1 MPTLDK
7 TYEPH
12 KHEDAIYQR
21 WEESGY
27 FNPDNLPGQRQKAF
41 TIVLPP
47 PNVTGKLHLGHAS
60 MLSYQDI
67 MIRYHRLKG
76 DKTLWLPGMDHAAI
90 ATQNVV
96 EKELKQQGKTRHD
109 LGRAA
114 FLAKVNDFA
123 EASKKIIRQQIKKMG
138 SSLDWS
144 RERFTLDEN
153 LSLAVRTAFKRMY
166 DDGLIYRGDRVV
178 NWCPRCQST
187 LADDEVEYE
196 ESQGQFYFIKYG
208 PLTIAT
214 TRPETKLGDTGV
226 AVNPKDERYKKL
238 IGQVLPIDL
247 AGHKLAVKVF
257 GDSEVDQNFGSG
269 AIGVT
274 PAHSQ
279 QDFKWAE
286 KYNLPLIKVID
297 ERGEMTA
304 AAGKYQGLS
313 TLECRNRLVADLRKA
328 GLLEKIE
335 DYKNNLSVCYRC
347 KTSIEPLT
355 SRQWFVDVNK
365 KVPSRGKSLKQLA
378 TEAVSSH
385 EITIIPDRFNKIY
398 FQWMD
403 NLRDWCISRQ
413 IWYGHQIPV
422 WYRQPDKKSKI
433 RKNSKLFPQ
442 VNKQEIFVGLEPPTG
457 EGWIQDQDTL
467 DTWFSA
473 GLWTFS
479 TLGWPKQTKDLKIYH
494 PTSVLETMYDILFFW
509 VARMII
515 MSLYFL
521 KEKPFATVYLH
532 AMIKDKQ
539 GRKMSKSLGNG
550 IDPLEMIKKFGADAL
565 RLSMVIGSTPGTDLR
580 LYEEKI
586 AGYRNFVN
594 KLWNISRYII
604 SKLQETNVKIQTKS
618 KIKNQ
623 NPKTLADEW
632 ILAELN
638 KIIQTTTKN
647 IEEFKFSQAG
657 EELYEF
663 TWSKLADW
671 YLEVAKLEGAKE
683 EILLYILE
691 RLLILWHP
699 FCPFVTEVL
708 WQNLSPEPLIIQSW
722 PSLAGKIKKPALI
735 EFAYIQALVS
745 AIRNA
750 RAEHRVN
757 PKKIFTCAIETDR
770 HQLVA
775 GNQKIIEGLAKV
787 RLTPKS
793 PGLKLSVG
801 SANITLDIKINQ
813 EVFKTRA
820 KELKNLERYINIQ
833 EAKLANKEFT
843 GKAPATVIMG
853 EQAKLAQAQDRF
865 KKLSS
870 PG

>member
-378 TEAVSSH
+378 AEAVSSH

-565 RLSMVIGSTPGTDLR
+565 RLSMVVGSTPGTDLR

-722 PSLAGKIKKPALI
+722 PSLAGKIKKPALT

-843 GKAPATVIMG
+843 GKAPATVIMA
-853 EQAKLAQAQDRF
+853 EQVKLAQAQDRF

>member
-565 RLSMVIGSTPGTDLR
+565 RLSMVVGSTPGTDLR

-722 PSLAGKIKKPALI
+722 PSLAGKIKKPALT

>member
-565 RLSMVIGSTPGTDLR
+565 RLSMVVGSTPGTDLR

-708 WQNLSPEPLIIQSW
+708 WQNLSPEPLIIQFW
-722 PSLAGKIKKPALI
+722 PSLAGKIKKPALT

-757 PKKIFTCAIETDR
+757 PKKIFTCAIKTDR
-770 HQLVA
+770 RQLVA
-775 GNQKIIEGLAKV
+775 SNQKIIEGLAKV

>member
-565 RLSMVIGSTPGTDLR
+565 RLSMVVGSTPGTDLR

-722 PSLAGKIKKPALI
+722 PSLAGKIKKPALT

-757 PKKIFTCAIETDR
+757 PKKIFTCAIKTDR
-770 HQLVA
+770 RQLVA
-775 GNQKIIEGLAKV
+775 SNQKIIEGLAKV

>member
-1 MPTLDK
+1 MPTLAK

-378 TEAVSSH
+378 AEAVSSH

-565 RLSMVIGSTPGTDLR
+565 RLSMVVGSTPGTDLR

-722 PSLAGKIKKPALI
+722 PSLAGKIKKPALT

>member
-238 IGQVLPIDL
+238 VGQVLPIDL

-442 VNKQEIFVGLEPPTG
+442 VNKQEIFVGLESPTG

-565 RLSMVIGSTPGTDLR
+565 RLSMVVGSTPGTDLR

-722 PSLAGKIKKPALI
+722 PSLAGKIKKPALT

-757 PKKIFTCAIETDR
+757 PKKIFTCAIKTDR
-770 HQLVA
+770 RQLVA
-775 GNQKIIEGLAKV
+775 SNQKIIEGLAKV

>member
-238 IGQVLPIDL
+238 VGQVLQIDL

-378 TEAVSSH
+378 AEAVSSH

-722 PSLAGKIKKPALI
+722 PSLAGKIKKPALT

-757 PKKIFTCAIETDR
+757 PKKIFTCAIKTDR
-770 HQLVA
+770 RQLVA
-775 GNQKIIEGLAKV
+775 SNQKIIEGLAKV